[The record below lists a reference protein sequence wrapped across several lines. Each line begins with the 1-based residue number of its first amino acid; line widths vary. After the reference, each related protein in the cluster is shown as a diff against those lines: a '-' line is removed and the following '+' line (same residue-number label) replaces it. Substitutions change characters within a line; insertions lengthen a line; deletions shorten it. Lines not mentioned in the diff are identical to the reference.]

1 MIYQSK
7 INNYWL
13 FILFIAC
20 LHTTLAAQNALYRVD
35 RSYNGLDLAGFITKA
50 EQNLPVHFFYQKDSL
65 PKLQMVVESDS
76 MLLEQVL
83 TSNLKPF
90 HFFATIDRSGNVF
103 LTKNTKIKMALPV
116 NFFDS
121 QQPASVHDESQN
133 TKGDKYLAT
142 KKEIGIKTLYVG
154 TRKNGAYKEDAV
166 MSGFIHGGPKKLRVI
181 GATLYFEELKSGV
194 ATDETGFYSMQLKK
208 GKYTL
213 VIKSLEY
220 EEKKYN
226 LEVYSDGQ
234 VNFSLEEKVSALKEV
249 VIVAEGS
256 NNLKTTSMGYEKITT
271 KSIKM
276 IPKMMGENDI
286 VKTTLLLPGVQSVGE
301 GTAGFNVRGS
311 PADQNVFYF
320 NQIPVYNTS
329 HLLGFFSAFTP
340 NAISELTL
348 YKGSFPAQFGGHLSS
363 VFDLTARE
371 GNNKKFS
378 AEGGISPV
386 TGNLLAEG
394 PISKGKSS
402 YLIGVRS
409 TYSDWALKLINVDA
423 IKNSRARFNDGVAN
437 FTIGLNDKNRLNVTG
452 YYSKDRIILASLTDY
467 DYQNAGASLKWNHFI
482 RQKHNFELSG
492 IYSNFNYNER
502 NSASPTRG
510 YKTDYELNH
519 MEARAGITLV
529 PNGEH
534 RLNIGANSIL
544 YQLDQGSYRPL
555 NPESLVIPVKLSK
568 EQGVESGV
576 YINEEWKPSAIFSV
590 SGGVRYNF
598 YTFLGPHNS
607 YIYKE
612 DSPLEIPNIKDTVHF
627 KKNAKV
633 KSYSAP
639 DLRLSVKYSINENM
653 TLKAAFNQAHQY
665 VFMLSNT
672 IALAPTDKWKLVD
685 EHIKPM
691 NGEQYSVGFFSEMK
705 KHTYEFSTELYYKKI
720 HNLVE
725 YKDGANL
732 IVNPVP
738 ETDILQGD
746 LTSYGSEFMLKKRTG
761 KLNGWINYTYSRAI
775 VLVDGKKPE
784 EKINFGKAYPANYDK
799 PHAFNIVANYKL
811 SHRLSVSSNIVYAT
825 GRPITYPVAVYYQQG
840 IPIIHYSARNEYRI
854 PDYFRVDLSV
864 NLEGNL
870 KAKKFKHSSWNISI
884 YNLLGRNNPY
894 SIYFKQ
900 EGTLINGYELSI
912 FGSPIY
918 SLTYSFKLGSYEN

>member
-1 MIYQSK
+1 
-7 INNYWL
+7 
-13 FILFIAC
+13 
-20 LHTTLAAQNALYRVD
+20 
-35 RSYNGLDLAGFITKA
+35 
-50 EQNLPVHFFYQKDSL
+50 
-65 PKLQMVVESDS
+65 VESDS
-76 MLLEQVL
+76 IPLEQVL

-90 HFFATIDRSGNVF
+90 QFYATVDRSGNVF
-103 LTKNTKIKMALPV
+103 LTKNTKIKTALPL
-116 NFFDS
+116 NFFDA
-121 QQPASVHDESQN
+121 QQPASLNNDSQN
-133 TKGDKYLAT
+133 TNGDKYLST

-154 TRKNGAYKEDAV
+154 TRKNGAYKEIAT
-166 MSGFIHGGPKKLRVI
+166 MSGFINGGPKNARVI

-194 ATDETGFYSMQLKK
+194 ITDASGFYTMELKK
-208 GKYTL
+208 GRYTL

-220 EEKKYN
+220 EEKKYH
-226 LEVYSDGQ
+226 LEVYSDAQ
-234 VNFSLEEKVSALKEV
+234 LNFSLEEKVSALKEV
-249 VIVAEGS
+249 VIVAEGA
-256 NNLKTTSMGYEKITT
+256 NNLKTTSMGYEKITA

-371 GNNKKFS
+371 GSNKKFS
-378 AEGGISPV
+378 AEGGVSPV

-402 YLIGVRS
+402 YLIGIRS
-409 TYSDWALKLINVDA
+409 TYSDWALKMVNVDA
-423 IKNSRARFNDGVAN
+423 IRNSRARFNDGVVN
-437 FTIGLNDKNRLNVTG
+437 FTVGLNDKNRLNATG

-482 RQKHNFELSG
+482 RQKHNFELST
-492 IYSNFNYNER
+492 IYSNFSYNER
-502 NSASPTRG
+502 NSASATRG
-510 YKTDYELNH
+510 YKTDYKLNH
-519 MEARAGITLV
+519 IETRAGITLV

-534 RLNIGANSIL
+534 RLNIGANSVL
-544 YQLDQGSYRPL
+544 YQLDQGSYLPL
-555 NPESLVIPVKLSK
+555 NPESLVIPVKLSR
-568 EQGVESGV
+568 EQGLESGV

-627 KKNAKV
+627 GKNANV

-672 IALAPTDKWKLVD
+672 IAVAPTDKWKLVD

-732 IVNPVP
+732 LVNPVP

-761 KLNGWINYTYSRAI
+761 KLNGWVNYTYSRAI
-775 VLVDGKKPE
+775 VLVNGEKPQ

-799 PHAFNIVANYKL
+799 PHAFNIVVNYKL
-811 SHRLSVSSNIVYAT
+811 SHRLSVSSNVVYAT

-884 YNLLGRNNPY
+884 YNLLGRKNPY

-900 EGTLINGYELSI
+900 EGTLINGYKLSI
-912 FGSPIY
+912 FGSQIY

>member
-13 FILFIAC
+13 FILLITC
-20 LHTTLAAQNALYRVD
+20 LHTTLAGQNAPYRVD
-35 RSYNGLDLAGFITKA
+35 RSYNGLDLTGFINKA

-65 PKLQMVVESDS
+65 PKLQITVENDS
-76 MLLEQVL
+76 LPLEQVL

-90 HFFATIDRSGNVF
+90 RFYATVDRSGNVF
-103 LTKNTKIKMALPV
+103 LTKNTKIKTALPL

-121 QQPASVHDESQN
+121 QQPASLNDDSQN
-133 TKGDKYLAT
+133 TNGDKYLST

-154 TRKNGAYKEDAV
+154 TRKNGAYKEIAT
-166 MSGFIHGGPKKLRVI
+166 MSGFINGGPKNARVI

-194 ATDETGFYSMQLKK
+194 VTDASGFYTMELKK

-213 VIKSLEY
+213 VIKSLEF
-220 EEKKYN
+220 EEKKYH
-226 LEVYSDGQ
+226 LEVYSDAQ

-249 VIVAEGS
+249 VIVAEGA

-378 AEGGISPV
+378 AEGGVSPV

-402 YLIGVRS
+402 YLVGVRS
-409 TYSDWALKLINVDA
+409 TYSDWALKMVNVDA
-423 IKNSRARFNDGVAN
+423 IKNSRARFNDGVVN
-437 FTIGLNDKNRLNVTG
+437 FTIGLNDKNRLNATG
-452 YYSKDRIILASLTDY
+452 YYSKDHIILASLTDY

-482 RQKHNFELSG
+482 RQKHNFELST
-492 IYSNFNYNER
+492 IYSNFSYNER
-502 NSASPTRG
+502 NSASATRG

-519 MEARAGITLV
+519 IETRAGITLV

-534 RLNIGANSIL
+534 RLNIGANSVL
-544 YQLDQGSYRPL
+544 YQLDQGSYLPL
-555 NPESLVIPVKLSK
+555 NPQSLVIPVKLSR
-568 EQGVESGV
+568 EQGLESGV

-627 KKNAKV
+627 GKNANV

-653 TLKAAFNQAHQY
+653 SLKAAFNQAHQY
-665 VFMLSNT
+665 IFMLSNT
-672 IALAPTDKWKLVD
+672 IAVAPTDKWKLVD
-685 EHIKPM
+685 EHIRPM
-691 NGEQYSVGFFSEMK
+691 NGELYSVGFFSEMK

-732 IVNPVP
+732 LVNPVP

-761 KLNGWINYTYSRAI
+761 KLNGWVNYTYSRAI
-775 VLVDGKKPE
+775 VLVNGEKPQ

-799 PHAFNIVANYKL
+799 PHAFNIVVNYKL
-811 SHRLSVSSNIVYAT
+811 SHRLSVSSNVVYAT

-884 YNLLGRNNPY
+884 YNLLGRKNPY

-900 EGTLINGYELSI
+900 EGALINGYKLSI
-912 FGSPIY
+912 FGSQIY